1 MNSYDSYRYDTQ
13 IFGTGTRWEYEDTIK
28 ETLSRVDLLAP
39 HYDACGLPMISDGR
53 VAYVN
58 NTDAHGL
65 IMGST
70 GSKKTRLFGMPMM
83 EMFARA
89 GESVICTDPK
99 GELYEK
105 TSGLYKQEGYQIRVI
120 NLRDPLRSHGW
131 NPLTDALKYYKAGNK
146 ERAVRLLNDLTNCM
160 ITEKVGTKADPF
172 WTYTSRAMF
181 LAFVFLLIEGN
192 EMFTR
197 DQISLNSLPTLLE
210 HITGGTDSEDGL
222 TNTLI
227 DSLPEGSLARTNKAT
242 ATGGTT
248 GTYGNILVSYNAEVQ
263 YLFSQPALTHMLS
276 KTELMFEELGQK
288 KTILY
293 LIMPDEKTTL
303 HRLVSLIIK
312 QCYENLIDLAQR
324 SPNKTLPI
332 RVNFMLDEFSNLPAI
347 PDMCAMISAARSRNI
362 RFYLII
368 QGLQQ
373 LESKYGPDDAATIKG
388 NCTDWVFLTS
398 RELKLLRELSE
409 LCGVNAATKQP
420 LISVSQLQRLRKDQ
434 GEALILGGRLYPY
447 IAHLADIDD
456 YPFAS
461 LPAEP
466 LPNLN
471 FRAGKAPDLE
481 SIAKKHIP
489 RRNPY
494 FDCFE

>member
-1 MNSYDSYRYDTQ
+1 MNNYDSYRYDTHF
-13 IFGTGTRWEYEDTIK
+13 FGTGTRWEYEEAVKDA
-28 ETLSRVDLLAP
+28 LSRVDLLAP

-105 TSGLYKQEGYQIRVI
+105 TSGLYKQEGYKIRVI
-120 NLRDPLRSHGW
+120 NLRDPMHSHGW
-131 NPLTDALKYYKAGNK
+131 NPLADALKFYKAGNK

-172 WTYTSRAMF
+172 WTYTARAMF
-181 LAFVFLLIEGN
+181 LTFVYLLIEGN
-192 EMFTR
+192 HMFTA
-197 DQISLNSLPTLLE
+197 DQINLTSLPTLLE
-210 HITGGTDSEDGL
+210 HFTGITDGDDGL
-222 TNTLI
+222 TNALI
-227 DSLPEGSLARTNKAT
+227 NSLPEGSLARTNKAT
-242 ATGGTT
+242 AAGGSS

-263 YLFSQPALTHMLS
+263 FLFSQPALTHMLS
-276 KTELMFEELGQK
+276 KTELVFEELGK
-288 KTILY
+288 EKTILY

-324 SPNKTLPI
+324 SPEKKLPV

-398 RELKLLRELSE
+398 RELKLLHELSE
-409 LCGVNAATKQP
+409 LCGVNAETKQP

-461 LPAEP
+461 LPPKA
-466 LPNLN
+466 LPRLN
-471 FRAGKAPDLE
+471 FKTGTVPDLKG
-481 SIAKKHIP
+481 IAQNHI
-489 RRNPY
+489 RRTNP
-494 FDCFE
+494 FF